1 MTVVLTPNVARRL
14 LLRATGL
21 ERPSHPEGVA
31 GAGAVLESLGCIQLD
46 PIDRVGTNADLV
58 VHARVDGAQRGDWA
72 RTMPVHAF
80 EHFAKE
86 RCLLPA
92 SAFPQYRDQAV
103 QTPWWRLGERVKRLS
118 PSVVDAV
125 LDEIRQRGRLTAAQ
139 LSDHGRVVP
148 LDWSGWSGTAR
159 AGTMA
164 LEVLW
169 TRCQIVVAGRTAAG
183 HRIYDLPER
192 ALPDV
197 FGAVGAD
204 FAGWAL
210 AHRVRA
216 AGLLRTASGPWWS
229 MLASV
234 RTSGLVEAEER
245 AGRIVRVGLPGT
257 RRTWL
262 TTPEL
267 LDGANRSLDND
278 DAMRVIAPL
287 DPLIWDRELVR
298 RAFGFSYVWEVYIP
312 KSRRRWGYYVCPL
325 LHRGQLVGR
334 IEARRDDDGGVR
346 VENLWWEDGATQDPS
361 ALEAALSRLAAFQP
375 RREP

>member
-1 MTVVLTPNVARRL
+1 MTVVLSPSVARRL

-21 ERPSHPEGVA
+21 ERPRFPEGVA
-31 GAGAVLESLGCIQLD
+31 GARAVLASLGCIQLD

-72 RTMPVHAF
+72 RTMPGGAF

-92 SAFPQYRDQAV
+92 SAFPHYRDQAV
-103 QTPWWRLGERVKRLS
+103 ETPWWRLGERVKRLD
-118 PSVVDAV
+118 PVVLDAV
-125 LDEIRQRGRLTAAQ
+125 LEEIRARGRLTAAQ

-148 LDWSGWSGTAR
+148 LDWSGWTGTAR

-169 TRCQIVVAGRTAAG
+169 TRCQIVVAGRTPSG

-197 FGAVGAD
+197 FDSVGGD
-204 FAGWAL
+204 FAGWGL
-210 AHRVRA
+210 AHRVSA

-229 MLASV
+229 MLAGV
-234 RTSGLVEAEER
+234 RKSGLVEAEEA
-245 AGRIVRVGLPGT
+245 AGRLVRVGLPGT

-267 LDGANRSLDND
+267 LKDAEVELNND
-278 DAMRVIAPL
+278 DRMRVIAPL
-287 DPLIWDRELVR
+287 DPLIWDRDLVR
-298 RAFGFSYVWEVYIP
+298 AVFDFSYVWEVYVP
-312 KSRRRWGYYVCPL
+312 KAKRRWGYYVCPL
-325 LHRGQLVGR
+325 LHRGRLVGR
-334 IEARRDDDGGVR
+334 LEARRDDQGGVQ
-346 VENLWWEDGATQDPS
+346 VENLWWEDGAPQDRR
-361 ALEAALSRLAAFQP
+361 ALDAALARLTDSQSRRAA
-375 RREP
+375 